1 MGRLEKKVLYSYYEL
16 KSKIAD
22 DLVYLE
28 SLNNLFIFTPR
39 QKTEALIE
47 SRKRLE
53 EILNSNAE
61 RSEGLSD
68 LFSIDIIDF
77 EITLNLYTAQDY
89 LVLFKFLSKNSE
101 FYNSYENYV
110 FYLLIKQSL
119 LDSYQDLENIANNI
133 LNGDLK
139 IIEEKE

>member
-28 SLNNLFIFTPR
+28 SLNNLFIFSPR

-61 RSEGLSD
+61 RYEGLSD
-68 LFSIDIIDF
+68 LFCM
-77 EITLNLYTAQDY
+77 
-89 LVLFKFLSKNSE
+89 LS
-101 FYNSYENYV
+101 
-110 FYLLIKQSL
+110 
-119 LDSYQDLENIANNI
+119 
-133 LNGDLK
+133 
-139 IIEEKE
+139 

>member
-1 MGRLEKKVLYSYYEL
+1 M
-16 KSKIAD
+16 
-22 DLVYLE
+22 
-28 SLNNLFIFTPR
+28 
-39 QKTEALIE
+39 
-47 SRKRLE
+47 
-53 EILNSNAE
+53 
-61 RSEGLSD
+61 
-68 LFSIDIIDF
+68 FSIDIIDF

>member
-61 RSEGLSD
+61 RSEGLLD